1 MKTDIKEPLISI
13 IVNCFNGETFLEESI
28 KSIILQTHK
37 NWEIIFWD
45 NKSIDNSKNI
55 FLKFKD
61 KRFRYFY
68 ADTHTTLYEARNLAL
83 IKARGEFVTFLDCDD
98 LWTKDKLFSQLKKFE
113 DKNIGMVYSNL
124 WLLNN
129 KSGKKKLFIKNK
141 LSSGYIY
148 DDLIKKYNIGIITVM
163 IKMNCLNKI
172 KDKFN
177 PIYSVI
183 GDFDFFLR
191 FSKKFKINYINEPLA
206 FYRLHGKNY
215 SSINKYKEVIELEQ
229 WLDENKDK
237 IEEDHRKNVILRINE
252 RKFLNAKLNKSFI
265 ECIKVL
271 KNLEFFKLNFR
282 VFAILLMPK
291 KLLKLLLWY

>member
-1 MKTDIKEPLISI
+1 
-13 IVNCFNGETFLEESI
+13 
-28 KSIILQTHK
+28 
-37 NWEIIFWD
+37 
-45 NKSIDNSKNI
+45 
-55 FLKFKD
+55 
-61 KRFRYFY
+61 
-68 ADTHTTLYEARNLAL
+68 
-83 IKARGEFVTFLDCDD
+83 
-98 LWTKDKLFSQLKKFE
+98 
-113 DKNIGMVYSNL
+113 MVYSNL

-163 IKMNCLNKI
+163 IKINYLNKI

-271 KNLEFFKLNFR
+271 KNLEFFKLNFK

>member
-13 IVNCFNGETFLEESI
+13 IINCFNGETFLEESI

-271 KNLEFFKLNFR
+271 KNLEFFKLNFK

>member
-13 IVNCFNGETFLEESI
+13 IINCFNGETFLEESI

-237 IEEDHRKNVILRINE
+237 IEEDHRKHVILRINE

>member
-28 KSIILQTHK
+28 KSIILQTYK

-45 NKSIDNSKNI
+45 NKSTDNSKNI
-55 FLKFKD
+55 FLKFSD

-68 ADTHTTLYEARNLAL
+68 AEKHTTLYEARNLAL
-83 IKARGEFVTFLDCDD
+83 IEAKGEFVTFLDCDD
-98 LWTKDKLFSQLKKFE
+98 FWTRDKLISQLKKF
-113 DKNIGMVYSNL
+113 DGKDIGMVYSNL

-141 LSSGYIY
+141 LNSGYIY

-163 IKMNCLNKI
+163 IKMNCLDKI
-172 KDKFN
+172 INKFN
-177 PIYSVI
+177 PIYSII

-191 FSKKFKINYINEPLA
+191 FSKKFRINYINEPLA

-215 SSINKYKEVIELEQ
+215 SSINKYKEVIELER
-229 WLDENKDK
+229 WLEENKEK
-237 IEEDHRKNVILRINE
+237 IEKNHIKHIVFRINE

-271 KNLEFFKLNFR
+271 KNLEFFKYNFKI
-282 VFAILLMPK
+282 FAILLMPK